1 MFDGCVGK
9 ESTNARRRRCSTH
22 THTRRRRRRDREG
35 LGGGRPKSPHK
46 RRFPSASFT
55 KERGTTSRRSGSAP
69 SNRIPG
75 CFFVLV
81 VLPVVESMSGRR
93 TSRAIVFAAD
103 GRARR
108 EIQPS
113 NFSSVEAGRRG
124 SAIRIG
130 DGSRHAPAHHEY
142 ALYQYHRTNV
152 TLKFIHVNPKESC
165 Y

>member
-9 ESTNARRRRCSTH
+9 ETRNARRRRCSTH

-35 LGGGRPKSPHK
+35 LGGGRLKSPHTQK
-46 RRFPSASFT
+46 TLSFSVFT
-55 KERGTTSRRSGSAP
+55 KGTRDDFPPLGECTLESHFWMLSCTCRFTCCRINVRAPNEPRDRVRRRRSSSP
-69 SNRIPG
+69 RDSTVN
-75 CFFVLV
+75 
-81 VLPVVESMSGRR
+81 
-93 TSRAIVFAAD
+93 
-103 GRARR
+103 
-108 EIQPS
+108 
-113 NFSSVEAGRRG
+113 SSVEAGRRG

-152 TLKFIHVNPKESC
+152 TLKFTSRDEESC

>member
-9 ESTNARRRRCSTH
+9 ESRNARRRRCSTH

-35 LGGGRPKSPHK
+35 LGGGRLKSPHK
-46 RRFPSASFT
+46 RRFPSASLP
-55 KERGTTSRRSGSAP
+55 KERGTTSRRLGSAP
-69 SNRIPG
+69 SNRILG

-93 TSRAIVFAAD
+93 TSRAIEVAAD
-103 GRARR
+103 LSSSPRG
-108 EIQPS
+108 S
-113 NFSSVEAGRRG
+113 TVKSSVEAGRRG

-152 TLKFIHVNPKESC
+152 TFKFIHVNPKESC